1 MKTNM
6 QDERVNRL
14 NSGAIMTHAA
24 VCVYHLIYQCKQHSH
39 HRLKLRLLAQ
49 ALYGLNDQSIDR
61 VRVERS

>member
-1 MKTNM
+1 MN
-6 QDERVNRL
+6 VSIAL
-14 NSGAIMTHAA
+14 IPVPIMTHAA

-39 HRLKLRLLAQ
+39 HRLKLRAQ